1 MGLFKKIYYQS
12 ASLLPIGPLKK
23 ISAVDVL
30 LPYHHLV
37 SDERL
42 KHICH
47 LYSYKNKKQFTNDL
61 DYLLKYFSPI
71 DPADLIRAVKN
82 GSSIPKNTF
91 LLTFDDGFR
100 EIYEVAA
107 PILLQK
113 GVPALFFLNTSFLDN
128 KELFYRN
135 KISLIIDEFNKHSQG
150 DPVARQLQQILR
162 LPVNDSQ
169 QIKSA
174 ILQINYTN
182 KEMAD
187 ELGTCLGIS
196 FSEYLSNA
204 RPYISTAQVKDLI
217 VKGFYFGSHSLDH
230 PNYKLLA
237 LDDQLNQT
245 WQSCSIIRGSFN
257 LSYSAFS
264 FPHEDVHVRQK
275 FFDDLFTDKNSPVDI
290 LFGTQ
295 NQKHEINNRMLHRF
309 NAERPEVPIEGL
321 VKGMLL
327 YNLKKKM
334 VNRS

>member
-12 ASLLPIGPLKK
+12 ASLLPIGSLKQ

-37 SDERL
+37 SDEHA

-61 DYLLKYFSPI
+61 DYLLKHFSPI
-71 DPADLIRAVKN
+71 DPMELIAAVKN
-82 GSSIPKNTF
+82 KSSIPKNTF

-100 EIYEVAA
+100 EVYDVAA

-135 KISLIIDEFNKHSQG
+135 KLSLIIDELNKHPQKG
-150 DPVARQLQQILR
+150 AVIKQLQQILR
-162 LPVNDSQ
+162 LPIDDSL
-169 QIKSA
+169 QIRSA
-174 ILQINYTN
+174 ILQINYNN
-182 KEMAD
+182 KEIAD
-187 ELGTCLGIS
+187 ELGECLGIS
-196 FSEYLSNA
+196 FNEYLSDV
-204 RPYISTAQVKDLI
+204 RPYLSTAQVNDMI
-217 VKGFYFGSHSLDH
+217 ARGFYFGSHSLDH

-237 LDDQLNQT
+237 LNDQLNQT
-245 WQSCSIIRGSFN
+245 RQSCNIIRQSFN

-264 FPHEDVHVRQK
+264 FPHEDIHVRQK
-275 FFDDLFTDKNSPVDI
+275 FFDDLFADGNLPVDI

-309 NAERPEVPIEGL
+309 NAERPEVPIDGL

-327 YNLKKKM
+327 YNLKKRM